1 VVLLVS
7 PATSSPISF
16 VVVPLAAHVGPVLA
30 SGQLVIARW
39 ATWEGGAG
47 WARSESGEREREMGR
62 GKKKVFLFL
71 FLFQKL
77 IKMLIIAK
85 FITK

>member
-47 WARSESGEREREMGR
+47 WARSESGERERDGPRKEKGFSFSFSFSETN
-62 GKKKVFLFL
+62 KNVDYC
-71 FLFQKL
+71 
-77 IKMLIIAK
+77 
-85 FITK
+85 